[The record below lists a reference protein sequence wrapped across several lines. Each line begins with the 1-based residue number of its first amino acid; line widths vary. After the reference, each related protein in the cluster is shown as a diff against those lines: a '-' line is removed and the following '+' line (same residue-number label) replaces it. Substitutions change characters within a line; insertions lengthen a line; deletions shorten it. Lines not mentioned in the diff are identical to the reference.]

1 MRYKIILE
9 KDEEGG
15 YSVYVPA
22 LKGCF
27 TQGETFEEAIEN
39 AREAI
44 EGFIETLKA
53 HNQPIPKDEE
63 LVFTEVAVPMPS
75 EYLLKAN
82 AQAVEAN
89 Y

>member
-1 MRYKIILE
+1 MRYKITLE

-22 LKGCF
+22 LTGCF
-27 TQGETFEEAIEN
+27 TQSETFEEAVEN

-53 HNQPIPKDEE
+53 HDQPIPKDKE
-63 LVFTEVAVPMPS
+63 LVFTEVVFPMPS

-82 AQAVEAN
+82 VQTVETN